1 MIAAMAV
8 FAIEDAFLKIAS
20 ASLPVSQI
28 LIVFGFGGTAVFACV
43 IRFKGDPLFTKDV
56 ASKPMQ
62 VRFIFELVGRLFY
75 TLAIVLT
82 PLSSVTVIL
91 QAAPLVLS
99 QGPLCIWRK
108 GGMAA
113 VVSNFDRSPW
123 RHHYCAAWN
132 KSIFYAFGVG
142 CLRYV
147 RFCWA

>member
-28 LIVFGFGGTAVFACV
+28 LIVFGFGGAAVFACV

-56 ASKPMQ
+56 ASKPMH

-91 QAAPLVLS
+91 QTA
-99 QGPLCIWRK
+99 
-108 GGMAA
+108 
-113 VVSNFDRSPW
+113 
-123 RHHYCAAWN
+123 H
-132 KSIFYAFGVG
+132 
-142 CLRYV
+142 
-147 RFCWA
+147 